1 MRRLSLFFLTFAAC
15 NQPAADDLFAGAES
29 LPVDDAA
36 PPTVL
41 TLGVD
46 GGVIGGSMI
55 VSTTGANPGERVY
68 LVRTTNG
75 LGAGGCYPALGGQCL
90 SILGPVAMHD
100 IFSSNGTGVGLRVS
114 TIPNIP
120 ALNGVEVCFQAGV
133 VRGAGGAGS
142 VLSNPSCI
150 QLGYDVD
157 NDTVIDALDVC
168 PGSDDTLDGDG
179 DGVPDGCD
187 VCAAGDDNTDSD
199 NDGVPDACDVCA
211 GFDDAID
218 ADSDGIPDGCDGT
231 FADWLVGSACNGVDF
246 GGGCTPAETGYH
258 YQGVFTRN
266 GTNYACWWHTKN
278 QAWNT
283 STGSNLYALAQQFG
297 LDPNTG
303 GSDWCHP
310 EGVADPCAA
319 TSACTGGANY
329 FSSGN
334 VGAWGWCGGAPF
346 TSGGYACVAVP

>member
-1 MRRLSLFFLTFAAC
+1 MRYLPTLFLAFAAC
-15 NQPAADDLFAGAES
+15 SQPAADDLFAGAES
-29 LPVDDAA
+29 LPVDEAA

-68 LVRTTNG
+68 LVRTTHG

-90 SILGPVAMHD
+90 SILGPVTMHD

-120 ALNGVEVCFQAGV
+120 ALNGAEVCFQAGL
-133 VRGAGGAGS
+133 VRGAGGAAS

-150 QLGYDVD
+150 QLGYDAD

-168 PGSDDTLDGDG
+168 AGGDDTLNADGDAAPDACDICPAGDDSLDGDG
-179 DGVPDGCD
+179 
-187 VCAAGDDNTDSD
+187 
-199 NDGVPDACDVCA
+199 DGVPDACDVCA
-211 GFDDAID
+211 GYDDNIDSD
-218 ADSDGIPDGCDGT
+218 ADGTPDGCETT
-231 FADWLVGSACNGVDF
+231 FADWLVGTPCNGTDF

-258 YQGVFTRN
+258 FQGVFPFN
-266 GTNYACWWHTKN
+266 GVDHACWWHTKN

-283 STGSNLYALAQQFG
+283 TTVTDFYALGQAFG

-303 GSDWCHP
+303 GSTWCFP
-310 EGVADPCAA
+310 EGLADPCTTGACSG
-319 TSACTGGANY
+319 SAGYY
-329 FSSGN
+329 FDPSN
-334 VGAWGWCGGAPF
+334 IGAWGWCGGAPF
-346 TSGGYACVAVP
+346 ASGGYVCMAVP